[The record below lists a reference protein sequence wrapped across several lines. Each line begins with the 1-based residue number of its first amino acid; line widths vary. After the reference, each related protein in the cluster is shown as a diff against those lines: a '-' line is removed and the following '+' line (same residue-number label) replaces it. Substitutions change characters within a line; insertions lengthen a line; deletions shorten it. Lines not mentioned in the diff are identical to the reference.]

1 MTGILIS
8 YRNQNEIFDHDLI
21 LAICGSMSL
30 WAYQDAKGLIWS
42 MAVQLRSGKR
52 ENRSLPAMED
62 KPVFK
67 PQGIGIET
75 AEPTRQLHD
84 DMKLANRHKKIRKAE
99 RVARSNGSGWRRF
112 FSVSSWLRFLITFG
126 IFGFFLHGL
135 FMVFGVYDR
144 NQRLPAAD
152 HFVLLIKLVV
162 FIALMYLFYAMLMHY
177 GPIRHKV
184 RGIFFLALAPVAA
197 VCIFM
202 IYGGGQLFGSFLP
215 VLQFLTLTIG
225 VGGFLLYVL
234 GYTWVAGRNVRREA
248 ERYDRIGQVR
258 NQVSQETA
266 LDGLPPGVTG
276 DRRKVHKAGSLRLRK
291 DDDGSSSGS
300 GMGGGNSSA
309 VHSKVRLPEI

>member
-1 MTGILIS
+1 
-8 YRNQNEIFDHDLI
+8 
-21 LAICGSMSL
+21 
-30 WAYQDAKGLIWS
+30 
-42 MAVQLRSGKR
+42 
-52 ENRSLPAMED
+52 MED

-75 AEPTRQLHD
+75 AEPTRELHD
-84 DMKLANRHKKIRKAE
+84 DMKLANRRKKAKKAE

-112 FSVSSWLRFLITFG
+112 FSASSWMRFLITFG
-126 IFGFFLHGL
+126 IFGLFLHGL
-135 FMVFGVYDR
+135 FVVFGVYDR
-144 NQRLPAAD
+144 NQRLPAVD

-234 GYTWVAGRNVRREA
+234 GYTWVTGRTVRREA
-248 ERYDRIGQVR
+248 DRYDRMEHVR
-258 NQVSQETA
+258 NQISKEGA
-266 LDGLPPGVTG
+266 SAGLPPGVAG

-291 DDDGSSSGS
+291 DDGGSSNGSGTGGGSSS
-300 GMGGGNSSA
+300 A
-309 VHSKVRLPEI
+309 VNNKVRLPEI

>member
-1 MTGILIS
+1 
-8 YRNQNEIFDHDLI
+8 
-21 LAICGSMSL
+21 MSL
-30 WAYQDAKGLIWS
+30 WAYQDAQGLIWS
-42 MAVQLRSGKR
+42 IAVQLPFGKR

-75 AEPTRQLHD
+75 AEPTRELHD
-84 DMKLANRHKKIRKAE
+84 DMKLANRRKKAKKAE

-112 FSVSSWLRFLITFG
+112 FSASSWMRFLITFG
-126 IFGFFLHGL
+126 IFGLFLHGL
-135 FMVFGVYDR
+135 FVVFGVYDR
-144 NQRLPAAD
+144 NQRLPAVD

-234 GYTWVAGRNVRREA
+234 GYTWVTGRTVRREA
-248 ERYDRIGQVR
+248 DRYDRMEHVR
-258 NQVSQETA
+258 NQISKEGA
-266 LDGLPPGVTG
+266 SAGLPPGVAG

-291 DDDGSSSGS
+291 DDDGSSNGS
-300 GMGGGNSSA
+300 GTGGGSSSA
-309 VHSKVRLPEI
+309 VNNKVRLPEI

>member
-1 MTGILIS
+1 
-8 YRNQNEIFDHDLI
+8 
-21 LAICGSMSL
+21 MSL
-30 WAYQDAKGLIWS
+30 WAYQDAQGLIWS
-42 MAVQLRSGKR
+42 IAVQLPFGKR
-52 ENRSLPAMED
+52 ENRSLPTMED

-75 AEPTRQLHD
+75 AEPTRELHD
-84 DMKLANRHKKIRKAE
+84 DMKLANRRKKAKKAE
-99 RVARSNGSGWRRF
+99 RVARSNGLGWRRF
-112 FSVSSWLRFLITFG
+112 FSASSWMRFLITFG
-126 IFGFFLHGL
+126 IFGLFLHGL
-135 FMVFGVYDR
+135 FVVFGVYDR
-144 NQRLPAAD
+144 NQRLPAVD
-152 HFVLLIKLVV
+152 HFVLLIKLIM

-234 GYTWVAGRNVRREA
+234 GYTWVTGRSVRREA
-248 ERYDRIGQVR
+248 GRYDRMEHVR
-258 NQVSQETA
+258 NQVSKA
-266 LDGLPPGVTG
+266 GASGGLPPGVAG

-291 DDDGSSSGS
+291 DDDGSSNGS
-300 GMGGGNSSA
+300 GTGGGSSSA
-309 VHSKVRLPEI
+309 VNNKVRLPEI

>member
-1 MTGILIS
+1 MASEQILT
-8 YRNQNEIFDHDLI
+8 
-21 LAICGSMSL
+21 ICGRASL
-30 WAYQDAKGLIWS
+30 WAYQKVSGLIWS
-42 MAVQLRSGKR
+42 LAVQLPFGIW

-75 AEPTRQLHD
+75 AEPLRELHD
-84 DMKLANRHKKIRKAE
+84 DMKLANRRKKEKKTE
-99 RVARSNGSGWRRF
+99 RVAQANGSGWRKL
-112 FSVSSWLRFLITFG
+112 FSASSWMRFLITFG
-126 IFGFFLHGL
+126 VFGLFLHGL
-135 FMVFGVYDR
+135 FVVFGVYDR
-144 NQRLPAAD
+144 NQRLPAVD

-162 FIALMYLFYAMLMHY
+162 FVALMYLFYAMLMHY

-234 GYTWVAGRNVRREA
+234 GYTWVAGRQVRRDA
-248 ERYDRIGQVR
+248 NRFDRMEQIK
-258 NQVSQETA
+258 NQASRTSA
-266 LDGLPPGVTG
+266 SNGLPPGVSQ
-276 DRRKVHKAGSLRLRK
+276 DRRKVHQAGSLRLRS
-291 DDDGSSSGS
+291 DDDGSSN
-300 GMGGGNSSA
+300 GGGTGGGGSPAANG
-309 VHSKVRLPEI
+309 KVRLPEI

>member
-135 FMVFGVYDR
+135 FVVFGVYDR

-234 GYTWVAGRNVRREA
+234 GYTWVTGQKVKRDKAKNGDFGKSDDDDTPS
-248 ERYDRIGQVR
+248 DRKGF
-258 NQVSQETA
+258 
-266 LDGLPPGVTG
+266 PPGVKRE
-276 DRRKVHKAGSLRLRK
+276 RRKVHKPGSLRLRRS
-291 DDDGSSSGS
+291 DGSDVN
-300 GMGGGNSSA
+300 GGNGNGNG
-309 VHSKVRLPEI
+309 KVSLPEI